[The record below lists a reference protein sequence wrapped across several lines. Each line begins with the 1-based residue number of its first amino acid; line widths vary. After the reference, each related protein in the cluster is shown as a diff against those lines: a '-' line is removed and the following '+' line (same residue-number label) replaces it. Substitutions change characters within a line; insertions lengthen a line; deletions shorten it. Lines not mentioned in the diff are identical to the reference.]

1 MKSKLNPLR
10 VLATL
15 GLSVLPLSV
24 LAHQGHV
31 NSVWHAVLHMV
42 ETNGVWL
49 VLVSVA
55 ITASCI
61 WKVCQRRPIGAVLP
75 SAIRKEQEHDPR

>member
-1 MKSKLNPLR
+1 MKSTLNPLC
-10 VLATL
+10 VLAAL
-15 GLSVLPLSV
+15 GLSVLPASV

-49 VLVSVA
+49 VLVSLA
-55 ITASCI
+55 IIASFI
-61 WKVCQRRPIGAVLP
+61 WNVRQRRPLGAVVR
-75 SAIRKEQEHDPR
+75 ADIGQELDHDPR

>member
-24 LAHQGHV
+24 LAHEGHV

-49 VLVSVA
+49 VLVPVA
-55 ITASCI
+55 IIASFF
-61 WKVCQRRPIGAVLP
+61 WMVSQRRPNGAVVP
-75 SAIRKEQEHDPR
+75 VAIRKEQAHDPR

>member
-55 ITASCI
+55 ITALCI
-61 WKVCQRRPIGAVLP
+61 WKVGQRRPIGAVLP

>member
-15 GLSVLPLSV
+15 GLSVLPVSV

-55 ITASCI
+55 ITALCI
-61 WKVCQRRPIGAVLP
+61 WKVGQRRPIGAVLP
-75 SAIRKEQEHDPR
+75 SGIRKEQEHDPR